1 MNVLSSVFS
10 NLLKGKY
17 YLLAGI
23 LIIAFIIGAT
33 EFIHQVRGIPY
44 ADLTRDPNTI
54 SLKPKY
60 IGFVSQIGLFFW
72 FGTVSLCLASAIILK
87 HLAGDSLYVLYFR
100 FFSFFTFVLGVDDVF
115 MLHDESAHRGINEKV
130 IYIIYIVSLLYFLVK
145 SFKLVF
151 KTNFVLLF
159 IAGLFLGLS
168 VLWDVLYSSDYF
180 IEDSFK
186 IIGIVFWFLYFLD
199 TTIKSVINTT
209 RGTII
214 EKA

>member
-1 MNVLSSVFS
+1 M
-10 NLLKGKY
+10 
-17 YLLAGI
+17 
-23 LIIAFIIGAT
+23 
-33 EFIHQVRGIPY
+33 
-44 ADLTRDPNTI
+44 
-54 SLKPKY
+54 
-60 IGFVSQIGLFFW
+60 
-72 FGTVSLCLASAIILK
+72 
-87 HLAGDSLYVLYFR
+87 YVLYFR

-115 MLHDESAHRGINEKV
+115 MLHDASAHRGINEKV

-145 SFKLVF
+145 FFKLVF

>member
-1 MNVLSSVFS
+1 
-10 NLLKGKY
+10 
-17 YLLAGI
+17 
-23 LIIAFIIGAT
+23 
-33 EFIHQVRGIPY
+33 
-44 ADLTRDPNTI
+44 
-54 SLKPKY
+54 
-60 IGFVSQIGLFFW
+60 
-72 FGTVSLCLASAIILK
+72 
-87 HLAGDSLYVLYFR
+87 
-100 FFSFFTFVLGVDDVF
+100 

-130 IYIIYIVSLLYFLVK
+130 IYIIYIVSLLYFLLK
-145 SFKLVF
+145 FFKLVF
-151 KTNFVLLF
+151 RTNFVLLF

>member
-130 IYIIYIVSLLYFLVK
+130 IYIIYICL
-145 SFKLVF
+145 
-151 KTNFVLLF
+151 
-159 IAGLFLGLS
+159 
-168 VLWDVLYSSDYF
+168 
-180 IEDSFK
+180 
-186 IIGIVFWFLYFLD
+186 
-199 TTIKSVINTT
+199 
-209 RGTII
+209 TII
-214 EKA
+214 FFSEIFQTCFQNQLCIIVYCWTIFRSVCFMGCTLFFRLFY